1 MQEPDG
7 YVARTGMFSRWGSR
21 LAQAVLR
28 EPSVILLERDS
39 DHVSAADNSVSE
51 GRIEPAN

>member
-1 MQEPDG
+1 MHEPEG
-7 YVARTGMFSRWGSR
+7 YVARTGLLSRLGAR

-39 DHVSAADNSVSE
+39 GEVREPNSSVSVRPLE
-51 GRIEPAN
+51 TRN

>member
-1 MQEPDG
+1 MQEPES
-7 YVARTGMFSRWGSR
+7 YAARTGLFSRLSAR

-39 DHVSAADNSVSE
+39 EDVSHPNNSVSVPHVE
-51 GRIEPAN
+51 TSN

>member
-1 MQEPDG
+1 MQEPES
-7 YVARTGMFSRWGSR
+7 YVARTGLFSRWSAR

-39 DHVSAADNSVSE
+39 DDVSHPNNSVSVPLAE
-51 GRIEPAN
+51 TSN